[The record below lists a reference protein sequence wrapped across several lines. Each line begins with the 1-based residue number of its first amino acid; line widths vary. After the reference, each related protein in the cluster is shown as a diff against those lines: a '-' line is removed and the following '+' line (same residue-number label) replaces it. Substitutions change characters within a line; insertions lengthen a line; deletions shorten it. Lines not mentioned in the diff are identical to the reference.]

1 MLPGWGGPRL
11 DQASSVQTAPNKTD
25 LLVRPKYAE
34 VDLWRRHFERSAK
47 EVKTVGV

>member
-11 DQASSVQTAPNKTD
+11 DQASSVQTAPNKSD

-34 VDLWRRHFERSAK
+34 VVVKCSCRGDMLKDRR
-47 EVKTVGV
+47 